1 MPSVKRNK
9 LLSDLERE
17 RLEKRNTLDTHT
29 RNTNDVRV
37 KKKLTAWLDSLEDIS
52 LILKHMPSDQ
62 WRNIAPSLKDEHV
75 IVLFKL
81 SEKLMGV
88 LGYYG
93 IEWSED
99 DPSAWVV
106 TRAGFDERGLPIA
119 AKDPRPV
126 TERDI
131 KQSLIMGDHELVLK
145 RHRTGDKII
154 AFDKA
159 SGEWETLEK
168 KYYATQDYDPAVMM
182 GYSVHLREIGAEFP
196 KWTSKDLEL
205 LDKVSEI
212 LRSIKELQ
220 FGKDEPPAP
229 SEE

>member
-1 MPSVKRNK
+1 MKRNR

-17 RLEKRNTLDTHT
+17 RLETRNSLDPHT

-62 WRNIAPSLKDEHV
+62 WRNITPSLKDEHV

-81 SEKLMGV
+81 SEKLMDV

-99 DPSAWVV
+99 DPRAWVV
-106 TRAGFDERGLPIA
+106 TRAGFDERGFPIA
-119 AKDPRPV
+119 AKDPRPA
-126 TERDI
+126 TEKDI
-131 KQSLIMGDHELVLK
+131 KQSLIMGDHALVLK

-159 SGEWETLEK
+159 SGEWETLK
-168 KYYATQDYDPAVMM
+168 KYYYATQDYDPAVMM
-182 GYSVHLREIGAEFP
+182 AHTANMRDRGVEFP
-196 KWTSKDLEL
+196 AYTPEDFDAM
-205 LDKVSEI
+205 DKVAEI
-212 LRSIKELQ
+212 LRSIRDPKFRKE
-220 FGKDEPPAP
+220 EIPTP

>member
-1 MPSVKRNK
+1 VKRNR

-17 RLEKRNTLDTHT
+17 RLETRNSLDPHT

-62 WRNIAPSLKDEHV
+62 WWNVAPSLKDEHV

-81 SEKLMGV
+81 SEKLMDV

-99 DPSAWVV
+99 DPRAWVV
-106 TRAGFDERGLPIA
+106 TRAGFDERGFPIA
-119 AKDPRPV
+119 AKDPRPA
-126 TERDI
+126 TARDI
-131 KQSLIMGDHELVLK
+131 KQSLIMGEHALALRK
-145 RHRTGDKII
+145 HRTGDRII

-182 GYSVHLREIGAEFP
+182 GYSVDLRERGMEFP

-220 FGKDEPPAP
+220 FGKEETPAP
-229 SEE
+229 SAE